1 MAPKQIHVYVILGIA
16 LLISSSL
23 LTQNAQARVQ
33 ALSFISKHEGKS
45 ELYLIDSTGHNL
57 RKLETNDA
65 KKGGGHTWSPDGRF
79 LAYVS
84 REIGK
89 TTIHVINTQNKEFQR
104 LVDHPS
110 LNWSPTWSPN
120 GKWIAFVSNREGSQ
134 DIYRIDVDGSNLK
147 RLTKKGDNGQPAW
160 SPDNQ
165 WIAFNGYRGPEHN
178 KGNFLLYV
186 MTADGGRLR
195 QVAEN
200 ALSGTTWSPDGKQ
213 IAFVPAKFLRN
224 EGRNIHV
231 IDIDGNNLRQLTRL
245 GRDTLA
251 NYPAWSPDGQWI
263 AYDFKKVVRRPAPG
277 EALPVDEIFGESAIH
292 LVRAAGKINEPIEVV
307 NGVSL
312 DLDPAWVPEAFLPVS
327 PSTEKQTTLWGRLK
341 QEADPVK

>member
-1 MAPKQIHVYVILGIA
+1 MAPKQIQVYVILGIA

-23 LTQNAQARVQ
+23 LIQNAQAEVQ
-33 ALSFISKHEGKS
+33 ALSFISKHEGTA
-45 ELYLIDSTGHNL
+45 ELYLIESTGQNL

-65 KKGGGHTWSPDGRF
+65 KKGRGHTWSPDGRF

-89 TTIHVINTQNKEFQR
+89 TAIHVINTQNKEFRR

-120 GKWIAFVSNREGSQ
+120 GKWIAFVSDRGGSR

-147 RLTKKGDNGQPAW
+147 RLTKKGDNDQPAW
-160 SPDNQ
+160 SPDSR
-165 WIAFNGYRGPEHN
+165 WIAYHSYRGPEHN
-178 KGNFLLYV
+178 KRNFLLYV
-186 MTADGGRLR
+186 MTPDGGSLKK
-195 QVAEN
+195 VTEN
-200 ALSGTTWSPDGKQ
+200 SLSGGTWSPNGKQ
-213 IAFVPAKFLRN
+213 IAFVPAKFLPN
-224 EGRNIHV
+224 EGQNIHV

-245 GRDTLA
+245 GMDALA
-251 NYPAWSPDGQWI
+251 SYPAWSPDGQWI
-263 AYDFKKVVRRPAPG
+263 AYAFKKVVRRPAPG
-277 EALPVDEIFGESAIH
+277 EALPVDEIFGGSAIH

-312 DLDPAWVPEAFLPVS
+312 GLDPTWVPEAFLPVS

-341 QEADPVK
+341 QSNP